1 MLPADPIA
9 HGAHVLT
16 VCNACRYCE
25 QYCPVFPAMEQ
36 RATFARVDLAYLANL
51 CHNCGECLYACQYAP
66 PHEFGINVPR
76 TLAEI
81 RLASYEDY
89 AWPRP
94 FAALVRRHSPLTV
107 FALTA
112 LFSALFAAA
121 SAVRD
126 RGALWRM
133 DPAGDFY
140 AVVPHG
146 VMVALFGA
154 VFAFGVLAIAIGVA
168 RFARDVRRASPASF
182 VRGGT
187 WRALWDAMTLRHLH
201 TAGADCASGEEQR
214 RPWRR
219 WCHHLVLGGFA
230 LCFASTTVA
239 ALYHSVFGWVA
250 PYPYTSVP
258 VVLGVLGGLGLTAGS
273 AGLWILHGR
282 RDPALGDPVQRD
294 GDRSLLALLFAITV
308 TGLALVALRTTAAM
322 GALLVVHLATVL
334 ALFVTLPYG
343 KFVHGFYRAAALVA
357 HERERDRH

>member
-94 FAALVRRHSPLTV
+94 LAALVPPP
-107 FALTA
+107 
-112 LFSALFAAA
+112 FAAHRRRL
-121 SAVRD
+121 SPRCSRRSSPRPRPSRD

-154 VFAFGVLAIAIGVA
+154 VFAFAVLAIAIGVA
-168 RFARDVRRASPASF
+168 RFAREVRAREP
-182 VRGGT
+182 R
-187 WRALWDAMTLRHLH
+187 
-201 TAGADCASGEEQR
+201 
-214 RPWRR
+214 
-219 WCHHLVLGGFA
+219 
-230 LCFASTTVA
+230 
-239 ALYHSVFGWVA
+239 
-250 PYPYTSVP
+250 
-258 VVLGVLGGLGLTAGS
+258 
-273 AGLWILHGR
+273 
-282 RDPALGDPVQRD
+282 
-294 GDRSLLALLFAITV
+294 LL
-308 TGLALVALRTTAAM
+308 
-322 GALLVVHLATVL
+322 
-334 ALFVTLPYG
+334 
-343 KFVHGFYRAAALVA
+343 RAAAA
-357 HERERDRH
+357 RGARCGTP